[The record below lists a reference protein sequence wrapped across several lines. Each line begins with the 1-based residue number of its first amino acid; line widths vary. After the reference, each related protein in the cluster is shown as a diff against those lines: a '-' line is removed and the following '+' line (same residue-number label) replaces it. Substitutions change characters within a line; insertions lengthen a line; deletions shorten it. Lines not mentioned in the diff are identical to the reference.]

1 MLHVAVD
8 LLEAAPGRAQVA
20 VVVGLVDAL
29 DHRVVLLL
37 EEQHEGLH
45 LVAVK
50 VRLRV
55 RVRVKGEGSRP
66 GFGFG
71 FGSGSGIGMG
81 LGLRVRVFRVRRTSL
96 IAMGPCVLPC
106 SPSRLGPTPSRNR
119 CGGRVG

>member
-45 LVAVK
+45 LVAV
-50 VRLRV
+50 RV
-55 RVRVKGEGSRP
+55 RVRVRIKGRGQ
-66 GFGFG
+66 GQG
-71 FGSGSGIGMG
+71 
-81 LGLRVRVFRVRRTSL
+81 
-96 IAMGPCVLPC
+96 
-106 SPSRLGPTPSRNR
+106 
-119 CGGRVG
+119 